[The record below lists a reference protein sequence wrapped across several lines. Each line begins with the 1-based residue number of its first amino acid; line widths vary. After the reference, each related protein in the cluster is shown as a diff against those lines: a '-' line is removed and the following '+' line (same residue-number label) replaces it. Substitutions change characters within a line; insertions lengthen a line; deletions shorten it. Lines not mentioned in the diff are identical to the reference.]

1 MSRGAEKAQIEN
13 VVRRQVAVDGPK
25 AFLQLDDGFDPGPAH
40 FAVEMVMGELAF
52 RGEGSTVIRFRTL
65 VSAVDIAAAVSTAQ
79 PEAPMNRVQ
88 AFRRAFDATMKDP
101 AFLADARKRKMDLA
115 PMTGEQLTRQIA
127 ELFKAPAP
135 IIAKAR

>member
-1 MSRGAEKAQIEN
+1 
-13 VVRRQVAVDGPK
+13 
-25 AFLQLDDGFDPGPAH
+25 
-40 FAVEMVMGELAF
+40 MGELAF
-52 RGEGSTVIRFRTL
+52 RRKGSTVIRFRTL
-65 VSAVDIAAAVSTAQ
+65 VSAVDLAAAVSTAQ

-127 ELFKAPAP
+127 ELFKALAP